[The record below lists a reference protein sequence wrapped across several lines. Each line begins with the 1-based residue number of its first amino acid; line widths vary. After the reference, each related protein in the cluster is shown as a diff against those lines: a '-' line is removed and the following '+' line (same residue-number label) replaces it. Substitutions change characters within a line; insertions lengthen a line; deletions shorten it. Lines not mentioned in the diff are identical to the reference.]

1 MIRLRA
7 LLTILIVGGS
17 IYVGSQVAPAYY
29 SYYRFQSDLEELAMI
44 ASYSTKSEADIK
56 ESVVTRGQD
65 YGIPL
70 RLEQVRVRRAGND
83 VSISTSYTVH
93 FDIPVYPF
101 DLKFAP
107 ATKQLKGSLHAG
119 AND

>member
-7 LLTILIVGGS
+7 LLTILIVGGG
-17 IYVGSQVAPAYY
+17 IYVGSMVLPAWYA
-29 SYYRFQSDLEELAMI
+29 YYRFQSDLEELAVV
-44 ASYSTKSEADIK
+44 ASYSTKSEADIQ
-56 ESVVTRGQD
+56 ESVAARGRD

-70 RLEQVRVRRAGND
+70 RPEQIRVSRAGND
-83 VSISTSYTVH
+83 LTISTEYTVH

-107 ATKQLKGSLHAG
+107 ISKNRRL
-119 AND
+119 